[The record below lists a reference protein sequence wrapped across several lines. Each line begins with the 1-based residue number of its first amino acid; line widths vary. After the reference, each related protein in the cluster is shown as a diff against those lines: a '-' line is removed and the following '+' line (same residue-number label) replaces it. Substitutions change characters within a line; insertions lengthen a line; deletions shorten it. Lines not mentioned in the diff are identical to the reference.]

1 MKKIYIAGKVTGLP
15 IIEVEEKF
23 RKVQNEIEQQGFIA
37 VNPIEIVGTWECT
50 WKEAMIKCI
59 SELINCDAILLLPCW
74 TNSKGALIEQKLASD
89 LDIRTI
95 IGTKDLKR
103 RLK

>member
-1 MKKIYIAGKVTGLP
+1 MKRIYIAGKVTGLP

-23 RKVQNEIEQQGFIA
+23 RKAQNEIEQQGFIA
-37 VNPIEIVGTWECT
+37 VNPIEIVGTWGCT
-50 WKEAMIKCI
+50 WKEAMIKCVKAMI
-59 SELINCDAILLLPCW
+59 DCDAVLLLPCW

-103 RLK
+103 RL